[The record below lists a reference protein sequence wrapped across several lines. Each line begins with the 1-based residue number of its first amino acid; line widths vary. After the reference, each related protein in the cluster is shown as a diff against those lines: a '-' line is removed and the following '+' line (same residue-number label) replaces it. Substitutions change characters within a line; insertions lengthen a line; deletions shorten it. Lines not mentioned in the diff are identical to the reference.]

1 MKALFM
7 ISMIL
12 GAFGIPPRL
21 SAQQGE
27 ATVPPPAA
35 EASVAD
41 VSRRLAGVE
50 ARIRMS
56 SGSQTELHLERLRLL
71 YFLSVADEDFIPPAL
86 HQIDMLEEGGAG
98 APDLPGVLEAFG
110 AAIEVVRGKHAFWPM
125 SKVSHVRDGLKV
137 LDALLARSPDLAE
150 ARYLRLLS
158 CYYLPFFFG
167 RGDTVTEDLEA
178 LSDLLLV
185 RPPLMSWD
193 AYDAVVDFVITR
205 GELGGQRRS
214 ALAAAQEM
222 ARPGGGEVP

>member
-1 MKALFM
+1 MKGLVMVSVF
-7 ISMIL
+7 L
-12 GAFGIPPRL
+12 GAFGIPSRVW
-21 SAQQGE
+21 AQGEGE
-27 ATVPPPAA
+27 ATPPPAV

-56 SGSQTELHLERLRLL
+56 SEPRTELHLERLRLL
-71 YFLSVADEDFIPPAL
+71 YFLSVADEGFIPVAL
-86 HQIDMLEEGGAG
+86 EQIETLQKSGADIPHLLE
-98 APDLPGVLEAFG
+98 VLEAFG

-125 SKVSHVRDGLKV
+125 SKVAHVRDGLEI
-137 LDALLARSPDLAE
+137 LDGLLARSPDLAE

-167 RGDTVTEDLEA
+167 RGDTVKEDLEA
-178 LSDLLLV
+178 LSYLLLA

-193 AYDAVVDFVITR
+193 AYDAVVDFVMTS

-214 ALAAAQEM
+214 ELAAAQEM
-222 ARPGGGEVP
+222 ARPGGGVP